1 MGRPSGA
8 NSTAPI
14 PATTQA
20 SVWMNQVSAG
30 ERFSLRGL
38 PVSSRG
44 LCKVK
49 EDNNSS
55 EIVEVEEEYAWLDT
69 AVRQLFAILPNKYPE
84 VNCNLPLNLK
94 ASCFVRRLDS
104 MMALRASTSSRR
116 LLSVLPIKTR
126 TECNNVTSTKTP
138 NAWNSAL
145 NSGLCR
151 LTQQMTNPEA

>member
-38 PVSSRG
+38 PVSSRC

-55 EIVEVEEEYAWLDT
+55 EIVGVEEEYVCMVGYCSEAT
-69 AVRQLFAILPNKYPE
+69 
-84 VNCNLPLNLK
+84 
-94 ASCFVRRLDS
+94 
-104 MMALRASTSSRR
+104 LRGGK
-116 LLSVLPIKTR
+116 L
-126 TECNNVTSTKTP
+126 
-138 NAWNSAL
+138 
-145 NSGLCR
+145 
-151 LTQQMTNPEA
+151 